1 MAGEAVVTKLT
12 RPEFTNS
19 EIALSTKAVCCSTE
33 LLFLPC
39 ARNEILLWSNGTIIK
54 RPVGGRDCTVEG
66 SASESAK
73 SAVEPYIYRV
83 HDNRI
88 KETLWVLC

>member
-19 EIALSTKAVCCSTE
+19 EIELSTKAVCCSTE

-54 RPVGGRDCTVEG
+54 RWVGGIVQLKDQLV
-66 SASESAK
+66 
-73 SAVEPYIYRV
+73 RV
-83 HDNRI
+83 L
-88 KETLWVLC
+88 KVQ